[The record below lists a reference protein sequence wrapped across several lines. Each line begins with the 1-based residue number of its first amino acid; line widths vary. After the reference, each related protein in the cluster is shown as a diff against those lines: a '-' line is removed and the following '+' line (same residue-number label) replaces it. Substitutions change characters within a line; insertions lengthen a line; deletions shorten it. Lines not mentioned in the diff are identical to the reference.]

1 MADVQTEHD
10 LSKEF
15 GTPNFCRFESGH
27 DHNSHPTEDMK
38 GNERPRWSNEEVLR
52 MLDMIDQGMT
62 DRQIGAALCRTAHSV
77 MSKRRRLGAVRSMSD
92 RESLDL
98 RYAYMRRKAREDRR
112 DEQRRKLDCM
122 HNPFER
128 ISKHR
133 TR

>member
-1 MADVQTEHD
+1 
-10 LSKEF
+10 
-15 GTPNFCRFESGH
+15 
-27 DHNSHPTEDMK
+27 
-38 GNERPRWSNEEVLR
+38 

-112 DEQRRKLDCM
+112 DEQRRKLDEKEALILSLQEEIKQLKQE
-122 HNPFER
+122 HE
-128 ISKHR
+128 K
-133 TR
+133 

>member
-1 MADVQTEHD
+1 MT
-10 LSKEF
+10 
-15 GTPNFCRFESGH
+15 
-27 DHNSHPTEDMK
+27 
-38 GNERPRWSNEEVLR
+38 GNERPRWSNDEVLR

-62 DRQIGAALCRTAHSV
+62 DRQIGAALCRTDHSV

-122 HNPFER
+122 PNPFER
-128 ISKHR
+128 INKHR
-133 TR
+133 AR

>member
-1 MADVQTEHD
+1 
-10 LSKEF
+10 
-15 GTPNFCRFESGH
+15 
-27 DHNSHPTEDMK
+27 MK

-52 MLDMIDQGMT
+52 MLDMIDRGMT

-122 HNPFER
+122 PNPFER